1 MRVVKTGGKWSVE
14 GEGDGWIFKKTFPT
28 KWKAVLALEVFQQG
42 GRVSGYWERARDE
55 APPPKQPYRAMEE
68 IKKSLAKIEGL
79 GPTCEDIIAYAAR
92 AEHGTVTKAHSDEYF
107 RARIHDTWGVKS
119 GGRVHIDLGC
129 AGHHLMLDR
138 RHAKE
143 FIKFIEDRR
152 PPSP

>member
-42 GRVSGYWERARDE
+42 GRVSDYWERARWA
-55 APPPKQPYRAMEE
+55 APSPKVPHRALEE
-68 IKKSLAKIEGL
+68 IEKSLAKIDRL
-79 GPTCEDIIAYAAR
+79 SPTCDEIIAYGAR
-92 AEHGTVTKAHSDEYF
+92 GEYGTVTKAHSDEYF
-107 RARIHDTWGVKS
+107 RARIHDTWGAKS

-129 AGHHLMLDR
+129 SGYHLMLDR
-138 RHAKE
+138 QHAKE

-152 PPSP
+152 ASSP